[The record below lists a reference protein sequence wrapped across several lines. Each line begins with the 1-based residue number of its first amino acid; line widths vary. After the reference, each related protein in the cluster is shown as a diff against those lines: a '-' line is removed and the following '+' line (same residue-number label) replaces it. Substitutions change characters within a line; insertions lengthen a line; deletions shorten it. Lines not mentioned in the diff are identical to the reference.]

1 MLDDM
6 IMNGQ
11 DKEALVID
19 LLNKGHTTREIA
31 KQARVS
37 FTDIKKIRMKATGE
51 VSEKQQEDQKRKP
64 LSIPSQ
70 AFKLFLEG
78 KSIVQVAIGLDLTTE
93 QILKIHSDYLVLQN
107 RGKIASILEENRNN
121 PNRLLETLHYLK
133 ENRIGLEDLKDIAD
147 IKKNINDYKMERDQ
161 LELDTFNA
169 KETLKYHQSE
179 INELRKKRYI

>member
-1 MLDDM
+1 M
-6 IMNGQ
+6 ISNEK

-19 LLNKGHTTREIA
+19 LLNKDHTAREIA
-31 KQARVS
+31 KVTHVS
-37 FTDIKKIRMKATGE
+37 FSYIKKIRMKLTGDVSE
-51 VSEKQQEDQKRKP
+51 VSQEDQKKKP

-70 AFKLFLEG
+70 SFKLFLEG

-107 RGKIASILEENRNN
+107 RGGIVSMLDENRNN
-121 PNRLLETLHYLK
+121 PNGLLETLHYLK
-133 ENRIGLEDLKDIAD
+133 ENRIGLKDIKGIGD
-147 IKKNINDYKMERDQ
+147 IKKSINDYKMERDQ

-169 KETLKYHQSE
+169 KEVLKYHQSE